1 MGTKNKGKLKAGS
14 SPRQHVEADSLEQSL
29 ANIFYKAADSKY
41 FRLVGHRAL
50 ATASFL
56 PLGTATID
64 NTKINECAHSPI
76 KLYLLTIK
84 LKFHKIFT
92 CHGISFFCDNS

>member
-1 MGTKNKGKLKAGS
+1 MQPQNTTEIRVVRVKELGLKGKQRLGTKNKGKLKAGS

-29 ANIFYKAADSKY
+29 ANIFYKAPDSKY

-56 PLGTATID
+56 PL
-64 NTKINECAHSPI
+64 
-76 KLYLLTIK
+76 
-84 LKFHKIFT
+84 
-92 CHGISFFCDNS
+92 